1 MKQVG
6 PAAATAAAAR
16 SPVAASSKAAA
27 KKAKPLFSPLYK
39 NKKGAASSST
49 SPPTRSASV
58 AEEQKDR
65 SIGTATI
72 LLQRPPT
79 ALPQATSSRARR
91 KPTLAPE
98 EVVKHMFVKLEP
110 LEREGQRGLFVH
122 VLTKG
127 GSSAKRPR
135 QKSVKFSS
143 SP

>member
-1 MKQVG
+1 MLSPIKQERG
-6 PAAATAAAAR
+6 AAATAAVPR
-16 SPVAASSKAAA
+16 SPSAASSKAVA

-49 SPPTRSASV
+49 SSPARSAVV

-65 SIGTATI
+65 SIGTAVI

-91 KPTLAPE
+91 KPMVAPE
-98 EVVKHMFVKLEP
+98 EMVKHMLVKLEP
-110 LEREGQRGLFVH
+110 LEREGQRGLLVH

-135 QKSVKFSS
+135 QK
-143 SP
+143 